1 MVRSSRRFERTRSN
15 GSADDSLAEPQNE
28 ANSESAARAIVL
40 RRLTASARTR
50 HELDEDLT
58 GRGFPADV
66 IECVLDRFEEVGL
79 VNDAEFAESWVASRH
94 RTRGAARSVLRRE
107 LRNKGVNDEL
117 AESALASISSED
129 ELVRARALIDRKLI
143 TLRSASR
150 EHAQRRLVAYLLRRG
165 YQGGVASAV
174 VSQALDLH
182 DVQIDG

>member
-1 MVRSSRRFERTRSN
+1 MGRSGRRFERGRTSDVVA
-15 GSADDSLAEPQNE
+15 GSLMDPQPE
-28 ANSESAARAIVL
+28 VDSESAARAIVL

-58 GRGFPADV
+58 DRGIPPEV
-66 IECVLDRFEEVGL
+66 IERVLDRFEEVGL
-79 VNDAEFAESWVASRH
+79 VNDAEFADLWVASRH
-94 RTRGAARSVLRRE
+94 RTRGTARSVLRRE
-107 LRNKGVNDEL
+107 LRNKGVSDDL

-150 EHAQRRLVAYLLRRG
+150 DHAQRRLVAYLLRRG
-165 YQGGVASAV
+165 YQGGIAFAV

-182 DVQIDG
+182 DVQMDG